1 MTHDFTT
8 LTSVLSRCSAKV
20 ADQVIAEISNAIS
33 AAKQDDNHADEAV
46 TEMAATVHKINAE
59 KAAARR
65 EKAAARRAAKKA
77 AANDSAE
84 RSESPRSGSVAV
96 ASRLAAGSAKP
107 SGAEAP
113 DEAAARCESCGEAEA
128 ELPSAS
134 SSGAAPC
141 TAFTDKMVK
150 YLRQCPAQH
159 MLAVLNS
166 YVHLLFTGNLIHS
179 DADHRF
185 LENFIYLAR
194 LESIIQNDQQ
204 PTIEQAAAFLFD
216 NPALPLPRAER
227 RRLQRLA
234 RKHRLTYH
242 R

>member
-1 MTHDFTT
+1 
-8 LTSVLSRCSAKV
+8 
-20 ADQVIAEISNAIS
+20 
-33 AAKQDDNHADEAV
+33 
-46 TEMAATVHKINAE
+46 
-59 KAAARR
+59 
-65 EKAAARRAAKKA
+65 
-77 AANDSAE
+77 
-84 RSESPRSGSVAV
+84 
-96 ASRLAAGSAKP
+96 
-107 SGAEAP
+107 
-113 DEAAARCESCGEAEA
+113 
-128 ELPSAS
+128 
-134 SSGAAPC
+134 
-141 TAFTDKMVK
+141 MVK

-194 LESIIQNDQQ
+194 LEGIIQNDQQ
-204 PTIEQAAAFLFD
+204 PTVEQAAAFLFD

-242 R
+242 P

>member
-20 ADQVIAEISNAIS
+20 ADQVIAEISTAIS

-46 TEMAATVHKINAE
+46 AEMAATVHKINAE

-65 EKAAARRAAKKA
+65 EKSAVRRAAKEAEKA
-77 AANDSAE
+77 AAKE
-84 RSESPRSGSVAV
+84 T
-96 ASRLAAGSAKP
+96 
-107 SGAEAP
+107 
-113 DEAAARCESCGEAEA
+113 ARCESCGEAEA
-128 ELPSAS
+128 ELPSTS
-134 SSGAAPC
+134 SSVAAPC

-150 YLRQCPAQH
+150 YLRQCPAQQ

-194 LESIIQNDQQ
+194 LERIIQNDQQ
-204 PTIEQAAAFLFD
+204 PTMEQAAAFLFD

-227 RRLQRLA
+227 RRFQRLA
-234 RKHRLTYH
+234 RKHRLTLLKP
-242 R
+242 

>member
-20 ADQVIAEISNAIS
+20 ADQVIAEISTAIS

-46 TEMAATVHKINAE
+46 AEMAATVHKINAE

-65 EKAAARRAAKKA
+65 EKSAVRRAAKEAEKA
-77 AANDSAE
+77 AAKE
-84 RSESPRSGSVAV
+84 T
-96 ASRLAAGSAKP
+96 
-107 SGAEAP
+107 
-113 DEAAARCESCGEAEA
+113 ARCESCGEAEA
-128 ELPSAS
+128 ELPSTS
-134 SSGAAPC
+134 SSVAAPC

-150 YLRQCPAQH
+150 YLRQCPAQQ

-194 LESIIQNDQQ
+194 LERIIQNDQQ
-204 PTIEQAAAFLFD
+204 PTMEQAAAFLFD

-242 R
+242 P

>member
-33 AAKQDDNHADEAV
+33 AAKQDDNHVDEAV
-46 TEMAATVHKINAE
+46 AEMATTVHKINAE

-65 EKAAARRAAKKA
+65 EKASARRAAKKA
-77 AANDSAE
+77 AKAD
-84 RSESPRSGSVAV
+84 
-96 ASRLAAGSAKP
+96 AK
-107 SGAEAP
+107 EM
-113 DEAAARCESCGEAEA
+113 ARCESCGEAEA

-134 SSGAAPC
+134 TPC

-166 YVHLLFTGNLIHS
+166 YVHLLFTGTLIHS

-194 LESIIQNDQQ
+194 LERIIQNDQQ
-204 PTIEQAAAFLFD
+204 PTMEQAAAFLFD

-227 RRLQRLA
+227 RRFQRLA
-234 RKHRLTYH
+234 RKHRLTLLKP
-242 R
+242 

>member
-20 ADQVIAEISNAIS
+20 ADQVIAEISTAIS

-46 TEMAATVHKINAE
+46 AEMAATVHKINAE

-65 EKAAARRAAKKA
+65 EKAAARRAAKEAEKA
-77 AANDSAE
+77 AAKE
-84 RSESPRSGSVAV
+84 T
-96 ASRLAAGSAKP
+96 
-107 SGAEAP
+107 
-113 DEAAARCESCGEAEA
+113 ARCESCGEAEA
-128 ELPSAS
+128 ELPSTS
-134 SSGAAPC
+134 SSVAAPC

-150 YLRQCPAQH
+150 YLRQCPAQQ

-194 LESIIQNDQQ
+194 LERIIQNDQQ
-204 PTIEQAAAFLFD
+204 PTMEQAAAFLFD

-227 RRLQRLA
+227 RRFQRLA
-234 RKHRLTYH
+234 RKHRLTLLKP
-242 R
+242 

>member
-20 ADQVIAEISNAIS
+20 ADQVIAEISTAIS

-46 TEMAATVHKINAE
+46 AEMAATVHKINAE

-65 EKAAARRAAKKA
+65 EKAAARRAAKEAEKA
-77 AANDSAE
+77 AAKE
-84 RSESPRSGSVAV
+84 T
-96 ASRLAAGSAKP
+96 
-107 SGAEAP
+107 
-113 DEAAARCESCGEAEA
+113 ARCESCGEAEA
-128 ELPSAS
+128 ELPSTS
-134 SSGAAPC
+134 SSVAAPC

-150 YLRQCPAQH
+150 YLRQCPAQQ

-194 LESIIQNDQQ
+194 LERIIQNDQQ
-204 PTIEQAAAFLFD
+204 PTMEQAAAFLFD

-227 RRLQRLA
+227 RRFQRLA
-234 RKHRLTYH
+234 RKHRLTLKS
-242 R
+242 

>member
-20 ADQVIAEISNAIS
+20 ADQVIAEISTAIS

-46 TEMAATVHKINAE
+46 AEMAATVHKINAE

-77 AANDSAE
+77 DKAA
-84 RSESPRSGSVAV
+84 
-96 ASRLAAGSAKP
+96 AK
-107 SGAEAP
+107 EA
-113 DEAAARCESCGEAEA
+113 EAAARCESCGEAEA
-128 ELPSAS
+128 ELPSTSS
-134 SSGAAPC
+134 SSGTAPC

-150 YLRQCPAQH
+150 YLRQCPAQQ

-166 YVHLLFTGNLIHS
+166 YVHLLFTGNLIHT

-194 LESIIQNDQQ
+194 LERIIQNDQQ
-204 PTIEQAAAFLFD
+204 PTMEQAAAFLFD

-234 RKHRLTYH
+234 RKHRRTLKS
-242 R
+242 

>member
-20 ADQVIAEISNAIS
+20 ADQVIAEISTAIS

-46 TEMAATVHKINAE
+46 AEMAATVHKINAE

-65 EKAAARRAAKKA
+65 EKSAVRRAAKEAEKA
-77 AANDSAE
+77 AAKE
-84 RSESPRSGSVAV
+84 T
-96 ASRLAAGSAKP
+96 
-107 SGAEAP
+107 
-113 DEAAARCESCGEAEA
+113 ARCESCGEAEA
-128 ELPSAS
+128 ELPSTS
-134 SSGAAPC
+134 SSVAAPC

-194 LESIIQNDQQ
+194 LERIIQNDQQ
-204 PTIEQAAAFLFD
+204 PTMEQAAAFLFD

-242 R
+242 P

>member
-20 ADQVIAEISNAIS
+20 ADQVIAEISTAIS

-46 TEMAATVHKINAE
+46 AEMAATVHKINAE

-65 EKAAARRAAKKA
+65 EKSAVRRAAKEAEKA
-77 AANDSAE
+77 AAKDT
-84 RSESPRSGSVAV
+84 
-96 ASRLAAGSAKP
+96 
-107 SGAEAP
+107 
-113 DEAAARCESCGEAEA
+113 ARCESCGEAEA
-128 ELPSAS
+128 ELPSTS
-134 SSGAAPC
+134 SSVAAPC

-150 YLRQCPAQH
+150 YLRQCPAQQ

-194 LESIIQNDQQ
+194 LERIIQNDQQ
-204 PTIEQAAAFLFD
+204 PTMEQAAAFLFD

-227 RRLQRLA
+227 RRFQRLA
-234 RKHRLTYH
+234 RKHRLTLLKP
-242 R
+242 